1 VIVARV
7 LLPLATILRIGSRIA
22 CLIVVVSFALFAI
35 NQAGSASAHQ
45 QEALLGTNGGSG
57 NKPAARPAKEGEV
70 HKTIDEVAEKLTS
83 PFSGITAGS
92 TSQWVI
98 RGVGTLLALL
108 VYGVGVGF
116 LARLL
121 RLRV

>member
-1 VIVARV
+1 MATRV
-7 LLPLATILRIGSRIA
+7 LSPLAAILRVGSRIA

-35 NQAGSASAHQ
+35 NQTGNASTHQ
-45 QEALLGTNGGSG
+45 QEALLGTNGRAGD
-57 NKPAARPAKEGEV
+57 KPAAQPAKEGEV
-70 HKTIDEVAEKLTS
+70 RKTIDEVAAKLTS
-83 PFSGITAGS
+83 PFSSVTSGS
-92 TSQWVI
+92 TSQWAI

-116 LARLL
+116 VARLL

>member
-1 VIVARV
+1 MAARV
-7 LLPLATILRIGSRIA
+7 LFALAAILRIGSRIA

-35 NQAGSASAHQ
+35 NQTGSASAHQ
-45 QEALLGTNGGSG
+45 REALLGTNGGSG
-57 NKPAARPAKEGEV
+57 NKAAAQPAKEGEV
-70 HKTIDEVAEKLTS
+70 HKTIDEAAEKLTA
-83 PFSGITAGS
+83 PFSGVTAGS
-92 TSQWVI
+92 TSQWAI

>member
-1 VIVARV
+1 MTATRVLFPLAGILRVASRIVCLVVIVSFVIFAV
-7 LLPLATILRIGSRIA
+7 GQTSAASTHQVDKVSETATTTQPEHRGT
-22 CLIVVVSFALFAI
+22 
-35 NQAGSASAHQ
+35 AH
-45 QEALLGTNGGSG
+45 
-57 NKPAARPAKEGEV
+57 KV
-70 HKTIDEVAEKLTS
+70 IDEVAGKLTS

-108 VYGVGVGF
+108 VYGVGLGY

-121 RLRV
+121 RIRV